1 MHFYFYQIFPSKQL
15 IALAIYYKLNL
26 SIQRI
31 RALGKFV
38 IRKFVSI
45 RYSYPTEK
53 FVTRTIFYSIP
64 LVLSVDYASLF
75 LQFRLCS

>member
-31 RALGKFV
+31 SALG
-38 IRKFVSI
+38 R
-45 RYSYPTEK
+45 
-53 FVTRTIFYSIP
+53 FVTYRISELAP
-64 LVLSVDYASLF
+64 L
-75 LQFRLCS
+75 